1 MDDNLDMTK
10 NVKDMLRRERK
21 VALRAVRAEDRT
33 RIEQEL
39 RKTDQQTVLRLENLI
54 EEWKLRAKDA
64 EVAQTRAE
72 EDRDKVEAKFATFE
86 DEKIEMEESQI
97 YTVNNFLERIK
108 SKDYEIQRK
117 LEELRYKEV
126 LLQRMTNKFGAEEE
140 KVKIFEIMFRQLS
153 NKDVKQTFGKV
164 SFTVWD

>member
-21 VALRAVRAEDRT
+21 VALRAVKAEDRT

-39 RKTDQQTVLRLENLI
+39 RKTDQQSVLRLENLI
-54 EEWKLRAKDA
+54 EEWKVRTKDA
-64 EVAQTRAE
+64 EISQTRAE
-72 EDRDKVEAKFATFE
+72 EDRDKLEAKFATFE

-117 LEELRYKEV
+117 LEELKYKEG
-126 LLQRMTNKFGAEEE
+126 LLQRMTDKFGAEEE
-140 KVKIFEIMFRQLS
+140 KVKIYIKMFKQLS
-153 NKDVKQTFGKV
+153 DVDVQKKFGRI
-164 SFTVWD
+164 SFIV

>member
-164 SFTVWD
+164 SFTV